1 MRVSP
6 RPIFRVC
13 LGLGLRTDVVSHTD
27 GAAVGTVEKVGL
39 TAGMWSAADPFVRA
53 LDRA

>member
-1 MRVSP
+1 MS
-6 RPIFRVC
+6 C
-13 LGLGLRTDVVSHTD
+13 HTPT
-27 GAAVGTVEKVGL
+27 VLLWGTVEKVGL